1 MTQEPQARQP
11 LFLVPL
17 LIIAVALGLRYIPAW
32 VAPMTMLH
40 FMSLGFAPLL
50 GLLGVLIWW
59 LFARRVRWRDR
70 LLGVLATILVL
81 VLVVAI
87 GDQSFMF
94 MLLSEAL
101 PLALVLLAVALVLTR
116 SWDWNRRRWLLAG
129 CMAIGLLPWTPF
141 RVTGQ
146 RGDLGFDAIPRWGK
160 TAESRFLES
169 HRPGG
174 ASGSTA
180 RERGSLA
187 GVPASWS
194 GFRGDARDGIVRGVT
209 FSTDWA
215 TNPPKQRWRHPV
227 GPAWSSFAVAGGLAF
242 TQEQRGEDEVVVAY
256 SLDDGSEVWVHA
268 SHERFEEPQ
277 GGPGPRAT
285 PAYDDGKVFTLG
297 ANGTVTALDAATG
310 EKLWSHNLQE
320 EVKALLPQ
328 WGFSGSPL
336 VAGRAVIVFAGGPSN
351 QGLVAYDRDT
361 GEKLWT
367 AGRGM
372 FSYVSP
378 MPAHIGGV
386 PQVLIST
393 DFGIEA
399 FRPEDGSPVWQ
410 HDWNMPQMARIAMPL
425 LLADD
430 KTVMIPTGFGQ
441 GTRSI
446 TVQAAN
452 DETFSTETVWQS
464 VALKPYYNDAV
475 CHKDH
480 CYGFD
485 GQIFSCIDA
494 RTGERKWKGGRYG
507 SGQVVLLADM
517 DTLLVISDDGEVV
530 LVAADPAGLR
540 EIARFQAIEGKTWNH
555 PVVADGLLL
564 VRNDEEAACYELAA
578 GAGE

>member
-11 LFLVPL
+11 LYLVPL
-17 LIIAVALGLRYIPAW
+17 LIIAFALGLRYIPAW

-70 LLGVLATILVL
+70 LLGVAAAILVL
-81 VLVVAI
+81 VLVVMI
-87 GDQSFMF
+87 GDESLMF

-101 PLALVLLAVALVLTR
+101 PLALVLLGVALILTR
-116 SWDWNRRRWLLAG
+116 SWDWKRRRWLLAG

-169 HRPGG
+169 HPAG
-174 ASGSTA
+174 AATGSTV

-187 GVPASWS
+187 GVPATWS

-215 TNPPKQRWRHPV
+215 TSPPKQRWRHPV

-256 SLDDGSEVWVHA
+256 SLDDGSEVWVHS

-297 ANGTVTALDAATG
+297 AKGTVTGLDAATG

-367 AGRGM
+367 AGKGM
-372 FSYVSP
+372 FSYGSP
-378 MPAHIGGV
+378 MPAHLGGV
-386 PQVLIST
+386 PQVLISS
-393 DFGIEA
+393 DYGIEA
-399 FRPEDGSPVWQ
+399 FRPEDGTPVWA
-410 HDWNMPQMARIAMPL
+410 HEWSMPQMPRIAMPL

-446 TVQAAN
+446 AVQSAN
-452 DETFSTETVWQS
+452 DGTFSSETVWQS

-517 DTLLVISDDGEVV
+517 DTLLVVSDDGEVV

-540 EIARFQAIEGKTWNH
+540 EITRFQAIQGKTWNH

-564 VRNDEEAACYELAA
+564 VRNDEEAACYEL
-578 GAGE
+578 GGR